1 MAQARDDSA
10 QPTPAGE
17 VPEEIVVE
25 ADEADEIVVEEAPTS
40 ESATA
45 TATLTDEKVESPLA
59 GERVT
64 YVTTPTPPRARSN
77 RVVGS
82 LLALVGAVV
91 FAVLYALVGAAFIAL
106 TGSAFSFGDLIT
118 DAIFWIP
125 VLFFTI
131 GFVLVVV
138 LLNRAAW
145 WVHVLGSLLVAVITY
160 FGSIGM
166 LLLVTGIAGSS
177 VGFAAT
183 ALSPYVIAA
192 TIVAREVSIWVGLLI
207 SRRGTKVKE
216 RNRAEREAFDAE
228 QGNTKASDGAAAT
241 SAANAGA

>member
-1 MAQARDDSA
+1 MAQAKNESTD
-10 QPTPAGE
+10 PTQE
-17 VPEEIVVE
+17 PEEIVVE
-25 ADEADEIVVEEAPTS
+25 ADENDEIVVEEAPTS

-45 TATLTDEKVESPLA
+45 TATLTDEKSESPLA
-59 GERVT
+59 GERVV
-64 YVTTPTPPRARSN
+64 YVTTPTPPRPHGN

-91 FAVLYALVGAAFIAL
+91 FALAYALVGAGFIAL
-106 TGSAFSFGDLIT
+106 TGSEFGFGDLIT

-177 VGFAAT
+177 PGFVAT

-192 TIVAREVSIWVGLLI
+192 TIVAREVSIWTGLLI

-228 QGNTKASDGAAAT
+228 QGETKASDGA
-241 SAANAGA
+241 SAAQA

>member
-1 MAQARDDSA
+1 MAQAKDESA
-10 QPTPAGE
+10 QSPET
-17 VPEEIVVE
+17 PEEIVVE
-25 ADEADEIVVEEAPTS
+25 ADEIVVEEAETTEAPV
-40 ESATA
+40 A
-45 TATLTDEKVESPLA
+45 TATLTDEKAESPLA
-59 GERVT
+59 GERVH
-64 YVTTPTPPRARSN
+64 YVAAPLPPKARGN
-77 RVVGS
+77 RIVGA
-82 LLALVGAVV
+82 LLALVGTVV
-91 FAVLYALVGAAFIAL
+91 FAVVYALVGAAFIAL

-138 LLNRAAW
+138 LINRAPW
-145 WVHVLGSLLVAVITY
+145 WVHVLGSLLVALITY

-177 VGFAAT
+177 VGFVDT

-207 SRRGTKVKE
+207 SRRGTRITA
-216 RNRAEREAFDAE
+216 RNRAEREAFEAE
-228 QGNTKASDGAAAT
+228 QAGKAPDGTPGTAAP
-241 SAANAGA
+241 

>member
-1 MAQARDDSA
+1 MAQAKNESTD
-10 QPTPAGE
+10 PTQD
-17 VPEEIVVE
+17 PEEIVVE
-25 ADEADEIVVEEAPTS
+25 ADESDEIVVEEAPTS

-45 TATLTDEKVESPLA
+45 TATLTDEKAASPLA
-59 GERVT
+59 GERVV
-64 YVTTPTPPRARSN
+64 YVSTPTPPRPRGN

-82 LLALVGAVV
+82 LLALVGTVV
-91 FAVLYALVGAAFIAL
+91 FAVLYALVGAGFITL
-106 TGSAFSFGDLIT
+106 TGSSFGFGDLIT

-177 VGFAAT
+177 PGFAAT

-228 QGNTKASDGAAAT
+228 QGDTKASNGASAT
-241 SAANAGA
+241 SSANAGA

>member
-1 MAQARDDSA
+1 MAQAQDPA
-10 QPTPAGE
+10 QKPDE
-17 VPEEIVVE
+17 PEEIVVE
-25 ADEADEIVVEEAPTS
+25 PDEIVVEEAATGEAP
-40 ESATA
+40 TA
-45 TATLTDEKVESPLA
+45 TGTLTDERAESPLA
-59 GERVT
+59 GERVV
-64 YVTTPTPPRARSN
+64 YVEAPMPPKARSN
-77 RVVGS
+77 RVVGA

-91 FAVLYALVGAAFIAL
+91 FALLYAAVGAGFIAL
-106 TGSAFSFGDLIT
+106 TASPFTFGDLIT

-145 WVHVLGSLLVAVITY
+145 WVHVLGSLLVAIITY

-177 VGFAAT
+177 PGFVAT
-183 ALSPYVIAA
+183 ALNPYVLAA

-207 SRRGTKVKE
+207 ARRGVKLTA
-216 RNRAEREAFDAE
+216 RNKAEREAFDAE
-228 QGNTKASDGAAAT
+228 QASSRGGKTPDGDAPAAA
-241 SAANAGA
+241 

>member
-1 MAQARDDSA
+1 MAQAKDESA
-10 QPTPAGE
+10 QS
-17 VPEEIVVE
+17 PEAPDEIVVE
-25 ADEADEIVVEEAPTS
+25 PDEIVVEEA
-40 ESATA
+40 ATTEAPVA
-45 TATLTDEKVESPLA
+45 TATLTDEKAQSPLA
-59 GERVT
+59 GERVV
-64 YVTTPTPPRARSN
+64 YVASPEPPKARSN
-77 RVVGS
+77 RIVGS
-82 LLALVGAVV
+82 ALALVGTVV

-106 TGSAFSFGDLIT
+106 TGSQFGFGDLIT

-138 LLNRAAW
+138 LINRAPW

-166 LLLVTGIAGSS
+166 LLVVTGIAGSS
-177 VGFAAT
+177 VGFVAT

-207 SRRGTKVKE
+207 SRRGIRLTA
-216 RNRAEREAFDAE
+216 RNRAEREAFVAE
-228 QGNTKASDGAAAT
+228 QAGKNADGAPAAT
-241 SAANAGA
+241 A

>member
-1 MAQARDDSA
+1 MAQAKDESA
-10 QPTPAGE
+10 QSPET
-17 VPEEIVVE
+17 PEEIVVE
-25 ADEADEIVVEEAPTS
+25 ADEIVVEEAATS
-40 ESATA
+40 EAPVA
-45 TATLTDEKVESPLA
+45 TATLTDEKAESPLG
-59 GERVT
+59 GERIV
-64 YVTTPTPPRARSN
+64 YVASPEAPRARSN
-77 RVVGS
+77 RIVGS
-82 LLALVGAVV
+82 ALALVGTVV
-91 FAVLYALVGAAFIAL
+91 FAVVYAAVGAAFIAL
-106 TGSAFSFGDLIT
+106 TGSEFGFGDLIT

-138 LLNRAAW
+138 LINRAPW

-177 VGFAAT
+177 VGFVAT

-207 SRRGTKVKE
+207 ARRGIRLTA

-228 QGNTKASDGAAAT
+228 QAGKSDGAAA
-241 SAANAGA
+241 AA

>member
-1 MAQARDDSA
+1 MAQAKDESA
-10 QPTPAGE
+10 QSPD
-17 VPEEIVVE
+17 VPDEIVV
-25 ADEADEIVVEEAPTS
+25 DADEIVVEEAATS
-40 ESATA
+40 EAPVA
-45 TATLTDEKVESPLA
+45 TATLTDEKAESPLA
-59 GERVT
+59 GERVI
-64 YVTTPTPPRARSN
+64 YVPSAEAPKARSN
-77 RVVGS
+77 RIVGS
-82 LLALVGAVV
+82 VLALVGTVV

-106 TGSAFSFGDLIT
+106 TGSAFGFGDLIT

-138 LLNRAAW
+138 LINRAPW

-177 VGFAAT
+177 PGFVAT

-207 SRRGTKVKE
+207 SRRGIRLTA
-216 RNRAEREAFDAE
+216 RNRADREAFAAE
-228 QGNTKASDGAAAT
+228 QADGAPA
-241 SAANAGA
+241 SA

>member
-1 MAQARDDSA
+1 MIY
-10 QPTPAGE
+10 
-17 VPEEIVVE
+17 VP
-25 ADEADEIVVEEAPTS
+25 
-40 ESATA
+40 
-45 TATLTDEKVESPLA
+45 SP
-59 GERVT
+59 E
-64 YVTTPTPPRARSN
+64 PPKARSN

-82 LLALVGAVV
+82 LLALVGTVV
-91 FAVLYALVGAAFIAL
+91 FAVLYALVGAGFIAL
-106 TGSAFSFGDLIT
+106 TGSEFGFGDLIT

-138 LLNRAAW
+138 LINRAPW

-160 FGSIGM
+160 VGSIGM

-177 VGFAAT
+177 VGFVDT

-207 SRRGTKVKE
+207 SRRGTRLTA
-216 RNRAEREAFDAE
+216 RNRADREAFDAE
-228 QGNTKASDGAAAT
+228 QAGKNADGAPAA
-241 SAANAGA
+241 AA

>member
-1 MAQARDDSA
+1 MAQAKNESTD
-10 QPTPAGE
+10 PTQE
-17 VPEEIVVE
+17 PEEIVVE
-25 ADEADEIVVEEAPTS
+25 ADENDEIVVEEAPTS

-45 TATLTDEKVESPLA
+45 TATLTDEKSESPLA
-59 GERVT
+59 GERVV
-64 YVTTPTPPRARSN
+64 YVTTPTPPRPHGN

-91 FAVLYALVGAAFIAL
+91 FALAYALVGAGFIAL
-106 TGSAFSFGDLIT
+106 TGSEFGFGDLIT

-145 WVHVLGSLLVAVITY
+145 WVHVLGSLLVAIITY

-177 VGFAAT
+177 PGFVAT

-192 TIVAREVSIWVGLLI
+192 TIVAREVSIWTGLLI

-228 QGNTKASDGAAAT
+228 QGETKASDGA
-241 SAANAGA
+241 SAAQA

>member
-1 MAQARDDSA
+1 MAQAKDDSA
-10 QPTPAGE
+10 QSTPADE

-25 ADEADEIVVEEAPTS
+25 EDEIVVEEAPTS

-59 GERVT
+59 GERVV
-64 YVTTPTPPRARSN
+64 YVSTPTPPKPHSN

-82 LLALVGAVV
+82 LLALAGTLLFAVV
-91 FAVLYALVGAAFIAL
+91 YGLVGAAYIAL
-106 TGSAFSFGDLIT
+106 TGSTLGFGDFIT

-131 GFVLVVV
+131 GFVLVAV
-138 LLNRAAW
+138 LVNRAAW
-145 WVHVLGSLLVAVITY
+145 WVHVLSSLLVAFITY

-166 LLLVTGIAGSS
+166 LLLVHQIAGSS
-177 VGFAAT
+177 VGFVAT
-183 ALSPYVIAA
+183 AFNPFVIAA

-207 SRRGTKVKE
+207 SRRGTRLTA

-228 QGNTKASDGAAAT
+228 QKASDGATA
-241 SAANAGA
+241 SAA

>member
-1 MAQARDDSA
+1 MAQAKNESTD
-10 QPTPAGE
+10 PTQD
-17 VPEEIVVE
+17 PEEIVVE
-25 ADEADEIVVEEAPTS
+25 ADESDEIVVEEAPTS

-59 GERVT
+59 GERVV
-64 YVTTPTPPRARSN
+64 YVSTPTPPKAASN

-82 LLALVGAVV
+82 LLALVGTVV
-91 FAVLYALVGAAFIAL
+91 FALVYGLVGAAYIAVTSSTL
-106 TGSAFSFGDLIT
+106 GFGDFIT

-131 GFVLVVV
+131 GFVLIAV
-138 LLNRAAW
+138 LVNRAAW
-145 WVHVLGSLLVAVITY
+145 WVHVLASLLVAFITY

-166 LLLVTGIAGSS
+166 LLLVHQIAGSS
-177 VGFAAT
+177 VGFVAT
-183 ALSPYVIAA
+183 AFSPFVIAA

-207 SRRGTKVKE
+207 SRRGAKLTQ

-228 QGNTKASDGAAAT
+228 QGETKASDGASAT
-241 SAANAGA
+241 SSANAGA